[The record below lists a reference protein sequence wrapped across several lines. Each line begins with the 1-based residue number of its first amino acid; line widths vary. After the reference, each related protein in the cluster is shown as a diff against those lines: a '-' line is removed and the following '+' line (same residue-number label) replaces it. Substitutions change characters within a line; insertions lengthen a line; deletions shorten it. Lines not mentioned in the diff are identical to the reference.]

1 MQLIGKFKLN
11 NIIYGIGINNDKYYV
26 GKLKNN
32 KLYTYLSDDEKTL
45 VNYILDSLT
54 PNKNIIEVTSVTL
67 NDNQYKLFFNYGKNI
82 FLFNP
87 TNNIND
93 LSLLNCMFNNQNE
106 YVSLQKDNIN
116 NKSYFKRLVKAG
128 KKTILVFLSSTF
140 MLSNASVVKAD
151 VLDANKVDE
160 TKLVNIVDTNVT
172 YDVSTD
178 FLDDD
183 FIYELPEVSYNYEQE
198 DLVTFNRLKAA
209 VNQNSNLKQEE
220 KDLINQ
226 NLDIIMENKEFLNY
240 PMVMSRLRTL
250 KVEYTPKSKFYDVWN
265 TKIAGEYYPN
275 DNLIKIYKST
285 SLNDENKETF
295 VHEFYHS
302 LQNNVNNSFIIE
314 ALNSMC
320 VNEYYGYD
328 GSYEDRKEVIR
339 LLSLVVGNDS
349 LRQLNFNYSD
359 ELLVSILTNIIPDE
373 SLAENFLAHTY
384 LYSSMDA
391 NTEKAKNL
399 LSYMKDTIS
408 TYYEAKY
415 NKNMDDDLLALM
427 LKDKNEFAK
436 RVGELNGIP
445 SNYDISIIWTNEPN
459 LIKRDS
465 AIKNYSANLLATDPD
480 NKISHYNALDRE
492 EAQLMGYLNDGKLDF
507 NCYVDKTTGKI
518 MIPVYEEQIITF
530 EINESN
536 RYLNNGIKR

>member
-1 MQLIGKFKLN
+1 MQIIGKFKLN
-11 NIIYGIGINNDKYYV
+11 NITYGIGIKNDKYYV

-32 KLYTYLSDDEKTL
+32 KLYTYLSNEEKSL
-45 VNYILDSLT
+45 VNYVLDSLT

-67 NDNQYKLFFNYGKNI
+67 NNNEYKLFFNYGKNI
-82 FLFNP
+82 FLFSP
-87 TNNIND
+87 SNNIND
-93 LSLLNCMFNNQNE
+93 LSILNSMFNNQNE
-106 YVSLQKDNIN
+106 FVSLQKDNIN
-116 NKSYFKRLVKAG
+116 NKSYFKRLVKTG
-128 KKTILVFLSSTF
+128 KKTILVFLSSAF

-172 YDVSTD
+172 YNVSAD

-183 FIYELPEVSYNYEQE
+183 FIYELPEVSYDYEQE
-198 DLVTFNRLKAA
+198 DLVTLNRLKDT

-226 NLDIIMENKEFLNY
+226 NLDIIIENKEFINY
-240 PMVMSRLRTL
+240 PMVMNRLRTL
-250 KVEYTPKSKFYDVWN
+250 KVEYTLKSKFYDVWN
-265 TKIAGEYYPN
+265 TKIAGNYYPH

-302 LQNNVNNSFIIE
+302 LQNDNNNSFIIE

-328 GSYEDRKEVIR
+328 YSYEDRREVIR
-339 LLSLVVGNDS
+339 LLSLIMDKDS

-373 SLAENFLAHTY
+373 SLAENFLAYTY
-384 LYSSMDA
+384 LYTCMDA

-415 NKNMDDDLLALM
+415 NKNMDDDLLAIM
-427 LKDKNEFAK
+427 YKDRNEFTK

-445 SNYDISIIWTNEPN
+445 SNYNINVAWTNEPN

-465 AIKNYSANLLATDPD
+465 VIKNYSANLLATDPD
-480 NKISHYNALDRE
+480 NNVSYYDSVDKEDAK
-492 EAQLMGYLNDGKLDF
+492 LMGYLNDGKLDY

-518 MIPVYEEQIITF
+518 MIPVYSDQRITF

-536 RYLNNGIKR
+536 RYLNNGINR